1 MSNQEQRKADVLK
14 RVHTLPDIGPDLSG
28 EEVGARF
35 IAPEGI
41 KSVWWEEYEQGAAVC
56 LIDQSLL
63 PLEVRYLKLRHEQE
77 VAEAIRTLRVRGA
90 PAIGVAAAFGIVL
103 VLSRL
108 LDERQDEVDL
118 VEARLHVRTAGEL
131 LCSTRPTAVNLAW
144 AVERMLKRMD
154 ENLRDISSSQELKQ
168 LLLSEALT
176 IMQED
181 RDACLRMGELGA
193 SLIADGDTLLT
204 HCNAGALATAGI
216 GTALAPIYVAHHAG
230 KKLHVLV
237 DETRPVLQGARLTA
251 WELQREGVP
260 LTLITDNMAG
270 YFMRQ
275 GRIKAIFVGAD
286 RIAANGDVAN
296 KIGTYSVAVLASAH
310 KIPFYVVAPT
320 STIDLSLAS
329 GEHIPVEQRKSEEVT
344 TVKGIEIA
352 PPGVSV
358 ANPAFDITPHQY
370 VTAII
375 TERGIM
381 REPYELTLRG

>member
-1 MSNQEQRKADVLK
+1 VGDILEGDMQLMSSQKQQQSVKA
-14 RVHTLPDIGPDLSG
+14 
-28 EEVGARF
+28 
-35 IAPEGI
+35 
-41 KSVWWEEYEQGAAVC
+41 VWWEEDEQGAAVC

-63 PLEVRYLKLRHEQE
+63 PLEVRYLKLRHEQD
-77 VAEAIRTLRVRGA
+77 VAEAIRSLRVRGA
-90 PAIGVAAAFGIVL
+90 PAIGVTAAFGT
-103 VLSRL
+103 VLSLFCL
-108 LDERQDEVDL
+108 LRERKEEIDL
-118 VEARLHVRTAGEL
+118 IEAQLHVRSAGEL
-131 LCSTRPTAVNLAW
+131 LKSTRPTAVNLAW
-144 AVERMLKRMD
+144 AVERMLKHID
-154 ENLRDISSSQELKQ
+154 ESLHSISSTQELKQ
-168 LLLSEALT
+168 LLLTEALT
-176 IMQED
+176 IAQED

-204 HCNAGALATAGI
+204 HCNTGALATAGI

-270 YFMRQ
+270 YFMQQ
-275 GRIKAIFVGAD
+275 GHIKAVFLGAD

-296 KIGTYSVAVLASAH
+296 KIGTYSVAVLASVH

-329 GEHIPVEQRKSEEVT
+329 GEHIPVEQRKPEEVT
-344 TVKGIEIA
+344 TVKGVAIA
-352 PPGVSV
+352 PLGVAV

-375 TERGIM
+375 TERGII
-381 REPYELTLRG
+381 REPYDVTLQELFGKRSTIIQ

>member
-1 MSNQEQRKADVLK
+1 MYLMSSQKQYQGVR
-14 RVHTLPDIGPDLSG
+14 
-28 EEVGARF
+28 
-35 IAPEGI
+35 
-41 KSVWWEEYEQGAAVC
+41 SVWWEEDEQGAAVC

-63 PLEVRYLKLRHEQE
+63 PLEVHHLRLGHEQE
-77 VAEAIRTLRVRGA
+77 VAEAIRSLRVRGA
-90 PAIGVAAAFGIVL
+90 PVIGVAVAFGTVL
-103 VLSRL
+103 ALSRL
-108 LDERQDEVDL
+108 LCERRDEVDL
-118 VEARLHVRTAGEL
+118 VEAHLHVRAAGEL

-154 ENLRDISSSQELKQ
+154 ENLYDISSPQELKQ
-168 LLLSEALT
+168 LLLTEALT
-176 IMQED
+176 IAQED
-181 RDACLRMGELGA
+181 RDACLRMGQLGA

-204 HCNAGALATAGI
+204 HCNTGALATAGI

-230 KKLHVLV
+230 KAVHVLV

-251 WELQREGVP
+251 WELQRAGIP

-270 YFMRQ
+270 YFMQQ
-275 GRIKAIFVGAD
+275 GRINAVFVGAD

-296 KIGTYSVAVLASAH
+296 KIGTYSIAVLASVH
-310 KIPFYVVAPT
+310 NIPFYVVAPT

-329 GEHIPVEQRKSEEVT
+329 GEHIPVEQRNPQEVT

-352 PPGVSV
+352 PRGVSV

-381 REPYELTLRG
+381 RKPCEVNLTMKKIAGRM

>member
-1 MSNQEQRKADVLK
+1 LGV
-14 RVHTLPDIGPDLSG
+14 
-28 EEVGARF
+28 
-35 IAPEGI
+35 
-41 KSVWWEEYEQGAAVC
+41 KSVWWEEDEQGAAVC

-77 VAEAIRTLRVRGA
+77 VAEAIQSLRVRGA
-90 PAIGVAAAFGIVL
+90 PAIGVAAAFGT
-103 VLSRL
+103 VLSLFCL
-108 LDERQDEVDL
+108 LRERNAFHPHTSSSEWGVKCISKDEIDL
-118 VEARLHVRTAGEL
+118 IGAQLHVRSAGEHL
-131 LCSTRPTAVNLAW
+131 KSTRPTAVNLAW
-144 AVERMLKRMD
+144 AVERMLKHMD
-154 ENLRDISSSQELKQ
+154 ENLHSISSTQELKQ
-168 LLLSEALT
+168 LLLTEALT
-176 IMQED
+176 IAQED
-181 RDACLRMGELGA
+181 CDACLRMGELGA

-204 HCNAGALATAGI
+204 HCNTGALATTGI

-275 GRIKAIFVGAD
+275 GHIKAVFVGAD

-296 KIGTYSVAVLASAH
+296 KIGTYSVAVLASVH

-320 STIDLSLAS
+320 STIDLSLPS
-329 GEHIPVEQRKSEEVT
+329 GEHIPVEQRKPEEVT
-344 TVKGIEIA
+344 TVKGVAIA
-352 PPGVSV
+352 PPGVAV

-375 TERGIM
+375 TERGII
-381 REPYELTLRG
+381 REPYDVTLQDSGKHPTIIR